1 LRIDRFYEVPRRC
14 WFAGLVDVG
23 GRFIAAK
30 SHEKRVCCAS
40 GYESPS
46 PRQFVATDPWQ
57 ADAENGYSFDKVSR
71 NVERFCSTEPT
82 SHVMFVQQSR
92 E

>member
-1 LRIDRFYEVPRRC
+1 
-14 WFAGLVDVG
+14 
-23 GRFIAAK
+23 
-30 SHEKRVCCAS
+30 
-40 GYESPS
+40 
-46 PRQFVATDPWQ
+46 VATDPWQ